1 MAQSN
6 STMIHKL
13 QQAINQ
19 NFGQKILYNKTQFY
33 SERQDRPV
41 TLYIL
46 KQAVWDN
53 DRKRNKNI
61 ELFSTT
67 SQIQTVLFLR
77 DLWYEL
83 NGWEIPTDN
92 EEWSKAKQHYQEKHG
107 KENIDGETKRS
118 QAMDNSKR

>member
-1 MAQSN
+1 MAASN

-19 NFGQKILYNKTQFY
+19 NFGEKILYNKTQFY

-46 KQAVWDN
+46 KKAVWD
-53 DRKRNKNI
+53 DERKRNKNI

-83 NGWEIPTDN
+83 NEWEVPTDN
-92 EEWSKAKQHYQEKHG
+92 EEWNKAKANYMEKHG
-107 KENIDGETKRS
+107 KES
-118 QAMDNSKR
+118 

>member
-1 MAQSN
+1 MPASN

-19 NFGQKILYNKTQFY
+19 NFGEKILYNKTQFY

-46 KQAVWDN
+46 KKAVWD
-53 DRKRNKNI
+53 DDHKRNKNI

-92 EEWSKAKQHYQEKHG
+92 EEWNKAKANYMEKHG
-107 KENIDGETKRS
+107 DQNE
-118 QAMDNSKR
+118 

>member
-13 QQAINQ
+13 QSAINDK
-19 NFGQKILYNKTQFY
+19 FGQKLLYNKTQFY

-41 TLYIL
+41 TMYVL
-46 KQAVWDN
+46 KKAVWDDN
-53 DRKRNKNI
+53 RKRNKYI

-83 NGWEIPTDN
+83 NGWEVPTDN
-92 EEWSKAKQHYQEKHG
+92 EEWNTAKANYKARH
-107 KENIDGETKRS
+107 KEGEE
-118 QAMDNSKR
+118 

>member
-6 STMIHKL
+6 SVMIHKL
-13 QQAINQ
+13 QRAIND

-33 SERQDRPV
+33 SEQQDRPV
-41 TLYIL
+41 TVYVL
-46 KQAVWDN
+46 KQATWDSEK
-53 DRKRNKNI
+53 KRNRNI

-83 NGWEIPTDN
+83 NGWEVPTDN
-92 EEWSKAKQHYQEKHG
+92 EEWNKAKAKYMEKHG
-107 KENIDGETKRS
+107 E
-118 QAMDNSKR
+118 